1 MKTFLNY
8 TEIQTKITSVL
19 TFILTLG
26 VLRFN
31 HLPINW
37 LITGVFF
44 AGMFLFD
51 LTTTAINNYID
62 SKTNGQDIGYSRTQ
76 GKAIIF
82 MMLAV
87 SIGLGI
93 YLVVLSDVLVLLMGM
108 LCFGVGIL
116 YTWGPVPISRQPYGE
131 IISGVM
137 YGYFIPFIM
146 IHANAPGYL
155 VSFAYQSGHVTLGF
169 EILAII
175 HFILIFMAPTVLTA
189 SIMLANN
196 TCDVEADV
204 KVNRYTLPF
213 YIGQKN
219 AVTLLK
225 LLYVSVYVSI
235 TLAVLMGVLPWLSL
249 LVFLT
254 IPRVRKDVHEITK
267 ELKKHVSFRYIIDA
281 FITIMLSYGILVIIG
296 SFI

>member
-31 HLPINW
+31 RLPINW
-37 LITGVFF
+37 LVTGVFF

-82 MMLAV
+82 GMLAV

-93 YLVVLSDVLVLLMGM
+93 YLVILSDLLILLVGM

-116 YTWGPVPISRQPYGE
+116 YTWGPIPISRQPYGE

-155 VSFAYQSGHVTLGF
+155 VSFAYYNGTLTLGF
-169 EILAII
+169 EIVALIYFVI
-175 HFILIFMAPTVLTA
+175 IFMTPTVLTA

-204 KVNRYTLPF
+204 KVNRFTLPF

-219 AVTLLK
+219 AIRLLK
-225 LLYVSVYVSI
+225 LLYVSVYSSI
-235 TLAVLMGVLPWLSL
+235 LVAVLLGVLPCLSL
-249 LVFLT
+249 LTFVT
-254 IPRVRKDVHEITK
+254 IPRVIKDVNEFTK
-267 ELKKHVSFRYIIDA
+267 ELKKHISFKYIIDA
-281 FITIMLSYGILVIIG
+281 FIIIMLTFGISVLIG
-296 SFI
+296 SFL

>member
-31 HLPINW
+31 RLPINW
-37 LITGVFF
+37 LVTGVFF

-82 MMLAV
+82 GMLAV

-93 YLVVLSDVLVLLMGM
+93 YLVILSDLLILLMGM

-116 YTWGPVPISRQPYGE
+116 YTWGPIPISRQPYGE

-155 VSFAYQSGHVTLGF
+155 VSFAYDNGTLTLGF
-169 EILAII
+169 EIVALIYFVI
-175 HFILIFMAPTVLTA
+175 IFMTPTVLTA

-204 KVNRYTLPF
+204 KVNRFTLPF

-219 AVTLLK
+219 AIRLLK
-225 LLYVSVYVSI
+225 LLYVSVYSSI
-235 TLAVLMGVLPWLSL
+235 LVAVLLGVLPWLSL
-249 LVFLT
+249 LTFIT
-254 IPRVRKDVHEITK
+254 IPRIIKDVNEFTK
-267 ELKKHVSFRYIIDA
+267 ELKKHISFKYIIDA
-281 FITIMLSYGILVIIG
+281 FIIIMLSFGISVLIG
-296 SFI
+296 SFL